1 MGCWVLLPPLSLKEG
16 CRCGSWNPERRL
28 CWDRWELQ
36 PLVEECSRCPAVAK
50 AARGQTYPRSFP
62 LTFQSPASPPVPMA
76 KTNRKLEG
84 NGIFNPETTTA
95 QGKTENGEDGF
106 EGQQEHPTVRRGM
119 CQMCNSLNSRGHQTE
134 LASDNQSG
142 ARLHVP
148 LLDLS
153 LPLVCTEGG
162 SLGTGGSRLQG
173 NSHRCARS
181 LCVLATPLGTAGA
194 LAVAQTGNS
203 QVPARQTDP
212 VAQTYGL
219 KKETVK
225 YPLPKS
231 NV

>member
-1 MGCWVLLPPLSLKEG
+1 
-16 CRCGSWNPERRL
+16 
-28 CWDRWELQ
+28 
-36 PLVEECSRCPAVAK
+36 
-50 AARGQTYPRSFP
+50 
-62 LTFQSPASPPVPMA
+62 
-76 KTNRKLEG
+76 
-84 NGIFNPETTTA
+84 
-95 QGKTENGEDGF
+95 
-106 EGQQEHPTVRRGM
+106 
-119 CQMCNSLNSRGHQTE
+119 MCNSLNSRGHQTE
-134 LASDNQSG
+134 LPSDNQSG
-142 ARLHVP
+142 ARRNVP

-162 SLGTGGSRLQG
+162 SLGTVCSRLQG